1 MSAPGVIIAAP
12 ASGSGKTTVTLALL
26 RALRTRG
33 LKVGSFKVGPDYI
46 DPVFHTRASGRI
58 CPNLDSWA
66 MRIETLSGLG
76 DRVCTDVD
84 LVIGEGVM
92 GLFDGALIGQG
103 STADLASLFD
113 MPVVLVVDAGR
124 MGASAAALVEGFINH
139 REDVDVAG
147 IIFNRVASEIH
158 ADLLKRAC
166 DDHFSQP
173 VIGCLPTSQK
183 LELPSRH
190 LGLVQADEKPSLES
204 FLDEAAAIVAEHLDL
219 EQFQR
224 LARPFGLGLYGPPPC
239 PLRPLGQR
247 IAVAEDLAFA
257 FAYPAVLEGWR
268 QAGAEV
274 FSYSPLNDEAPPEDA
289 DAVYLPGGY
298 PELHAGKVGR
308 KHQLSRRAEAR
319 RCSQQRFIY
328 GECGGF
334 MVLGRGAGGQGW
346 RSAISH
352 GRPSARFDQLREAQT
367 PSRLSD
373 ADAAAGLSLGSG
385 GHDLQRPRVSL
396 RLDCRKG
403 PVDEQA
409 VPVRCQ
415 GCARV
420 RIRGCRGSSWGRS
433 RGSFMHVIDRVAE
446 PSDGDF
452 SPMTGTA
459 SRGTGLGG
467 LATSWTWTGVAWPHG
482 LRPGL
487 PTDGWGSFLEGET
500 TRGVARCRG
509 HGIDLDRRSLAPRY
523 AARFADGRAGLLPR
537 RRSTRPGPPCLHVGG
552 RPFPPTDC

>member
-1 MSAPGVIIAAP
+1 MSAPGVIVAAP

-26 RALRTRG
+26 RALRG
-33 LKVGSFKVGPDYI
+33 QGQKVGSFKVGPDYI
-46 DPVFHTRASGRI
+46 DPVFHARASGRI

-76 DRVCTDVD
+76 DRICTGVD

-103 STADLASLFD
+103 STGDLASLFD

-124 MGASAAALVEGFINH
+124 MGASAAALVGGFINH

-173 VIGCLPTSQK
+173 VIGCLPTDPR

-190 LGLVQADEKPSLES
+190 LGLVQADEKPTLES

-219 EQFQR
+219 DQFQR

-257 FAYPAVLEGWR
+257 FTYPAVLDGWR

-274 FSYSPLNDEAPPEDA
+274 TTFSPLADQPPAEDA

-298 PELHAGKVGR
+298 PELHAGRLADSRDFLDG
-308 KHQLSRRAEAR
+308 LRRAAAR
-319 RCSQQRFIY
+319 SAFIY

-334 MVLGRGAGGQGW
+334 MVLG
-346 RSAISH
+346 
-352 GRPSARFDQLREAQT
+352 D
-367 PSRLSD
+367 
-373 ADAAAGLSLGSG
+373 GL
-385 GHDLQRPRVSL
+385 
-396 RLDCRKG
+396 
-403 PVDEQA
+403 
-409 VPVRCQ
+409 
-415 GCARV
+415 
-420 RIRGCRGSSWGRS
+420 
-433 RGSFMHVIDRVAE
+433 IDK
-446 PSDGDF
+446 
-452 SPMTGTA
+452 
-459 SRGTGLGG
+459 
-467 LATSWTWTGVAWPHG
+467 
-482 LRPGL
+482 
-487 PTDGWGSFLEGET
+487 EGE
-500 TRGVARCRG
+500 RHAM
-509 HGIDLDRRSLAPRY
+509 
-523 AARFADGRAGLLPR
+523 AGLLPVTTSFEKPKR
-537 RRSTRPGPPCLHVGG
+537 NLGYRSLTLQQPSPLGPAGTNFRAHEFHYSSVEPNVGSVDLDKAQSLFAAKDARGQDKGLQGLLAGSVAGSYMHLIDRVTEPSDADFKTTAPLHVV
-552 RPFPPTDC
+552 RD

>member
-1 MSAPGVIIAAP
+1 MSAPGVIVAAP

-26 RALRTRG
+26 RALRGQGR
-33 LKVGSFKVGPDYI
+33 KVGSFKVGPDYI
-46 DPVFHTRASGRI
+46 DPVFHARASGRI

-76 DRVCTDVD
+76 DRICTGVD

-103 STADLASLFD
+103 STGDLASLFD
-113 MPVVLVVDAGR
+113 MPVILVVDAGR
-124 MGASAAALVEGFINH
+124 MGASAAALVGGFINH

-173 VIGCLPTSQK
+173 VIGCLPTDPR

-190 LGLVQADEKPSLES
+190 LGLVQADEKPTLES

-219 EQFQR
+219 DQFQR

-257 FAYPAVLEGWR
+257 FTYPAVLDGWR

-274 FSYSPLNDEAPPEDA
+274 TTFSPLANEPPAEDA

-298 PELHAGKVGR
+298 PELHAGRLAANTNFLNGLR
-308 KHQLSRRAEAR
+308 GAASRSA
-319 RCSQQRFIY
+319 FMY

-334 MVLGRGAGGQGW
+334 MVLG
-346 RSAISH
+346 
-352 GRPSARFDQLREAQT
+352 
-367 PSRLSD
+367 D
-373 ADAAAGLSLGSG
+373 AL
-385 GHDLQRPRVSL
+385 
-396 RLDCRKG
+396 
-403 PVDEQA
+403 
-409 VPVRCQ
+409 
-415 GCARV
+415 
-420 RIRGCRGSSWGRS
+420 
-433 RGSFMHVIDRVAE
+433 IDK
-446 PSDGDF
+446 
-452 SPMTGTA
+452 
-459 SRGTGLGG
+459 
-467 LATSWTWTGVAWPHG
+467 
-482 LRPGL
+482 
-487 PTDGWGSFLEGET
+487 EGE
-500 TRGVARCRG
+500 G
-509 HGIDLDRRSLAPRY
+509 HAM
-523 AARFADGRAGLLPR
+523 AGLLPVTTSFEKPKR
-537 RRSTRPGPPCLHVGG
+537 NLGYRSLQLLQPSPLGPAGTNFRAHEFHYSSVESVDLEKAQSLFGAKDARGRDKGLQGLSIGSVAGSYMHLIDRVTEPSDADFKTTAPLHLI
-552 RPFPPTDC
+552 R

>member
-1 MSAPGVIIAAP
+1 MSAPGVIVAAP

-26 RALRTRG
+26 RALRHRG
-33 LKVGSFKVGPDYI
+33 QKVGSFKVGPDYI
-46 DPVFHTRASGRI
+46 DPVFHARASGLA

-76 DRVCTDVD
+76 DQVAKDVD

-92 GLFDGALIGQG
+92 GLFDGALAGQG
-103 STADLASLFD
+103 STGDLASLFD

-124 MGASAAALVEGFINH
+124 MGASAAALVGGFINH

-147 IIFNRVASEIH
+147 VIFNRVASPIH

-173 VIGCLPTSQK
+173 VIGCLPTDSR

-190 LGLVQADEKPSLES
+190 LGLVQADEKPSLED
-204 FLDEAAAIVAEHLDL
+204 FLNEAAGIIEKHLDL

-298 PELHAGKVGR
+298 PELHAGRLAANANFLDGLK
-308 KHQLSRRAEAR
+308 RAAAR
-319 RCSQQRFIY
+319 SSFIY

-334 MVLGRGAGGQGW
+334 MVLG
-346 RSAISH
+346 
-352 GRPSARFDQLREAQT
+352 E
-367 PSRLSD
+367 RLVD
-373 ADAAAGLSLGSG
+373 ADGMSHAMAGLLPISTSFEKPKRHLGYRTLSLQEACPLGPKGTTFRGHEFHYASIIAKDESASRPCLFAAKDARGQDKGMQGLLAGS
-385 GHDLQRPRVSL
+385 V
-396 RLDCRKG
+396 
-403 PVDEQA
+403 A
-409 VPVRCQ
+409 
-415 GCARV
+415 
-420 RIRGCRGSSWGRS
+420 
-433 RGSFMHVIDRVAE
+433 GSFMHVIDRVAE

-452 SPMTGTA
+452 RTTG
-459 SRGTGLGG
+459 
-467 LATSWTWTGVAWPHG
+467 P
-482 LRPGL
+482 LRVVR
-487 PTDGWGSFLEGET
+487 D
-500 TRGVARCRG
+500 
-509 HGIDLDRRSLAPRY
+509 
-523 AARFADGRAGLLPR
+523 
-537 RRSTRPGPPCLHVGG
+537 
-552 RPFPPTDC
+552 